1 MGPDRQDL
9 AIGGQRG
16 APDGR
21 IGRGGAGQGR
31 AGQEG
36 LVEGGGDGTGE
47 GEGQRHGGDL
57 GRRVAPGQALV
68 AD

>member
-1 MGPDRQDL
+1 MLPL
-9 AIGGQRG
+9 LVS
-16 APDGR
+16 R
-21 IGRGGAGQGR
+21 IVMNS
-31 AGQEG
+31 
-36 LVEGGGDGTGE
+36 VEGGGDGTGE